1 MNQALHFFVMQR
13 SRFLELFPTPAYLQM
28 PAVGVDVSDHT
39 IRFLELVPHKQRL
52 VVRRWG
58 SRELPT
64 GTIVNGEVF
73 GRDAVVSALK
83 EIKKET
89 GIRYVHASLPE
100 EKAYLFATEIP
111 RVSKKEVRGAIELLL
126 EENVPIKPQES
137 VFDYEIIKTLHRE
150 QYEVSV
156 SVLPES
162 VVTSHLMLFEEAG
175 LIPLVF
181 VVDAQAIAGAAVLS
195 DDIEARFVVH
205 IGSTRTILSIVAR
218 GVVYFTSTVAIGA
231 DTFTATFERERK
243 LTREQAVEQKKKD
256 GLIGAKQDMELFFS
270 LMSSLSVLRD
280 EMNRLLVYWDNLKR
294 GKPDT
299 PDLASIIFTGSDAT
313 LPGLIEYFSLVMNR
327 PVALA
332 NVWANVSNG
341 EDEIPPLH
349 FNEALD
355 YATAIGL
362 ALPKTD

>member
-1 MNQALHFFVMQR
+1 MQR

-28 PAVGVDVSDHT
+28 PAVGIDVSDHT
-39 IRFLELVPHKQRL
+39 IRFLELVPHKQEL

-58 SRELPT
+58 SKELPI
-64 GTIVNGEVF
+64 GAMVNGEVLS
-73 GRDAVVSALK
+73 RDVIVAALK
-83 EIKKET
+83 EIREEL
-89 GIRYVHASLPE
+89 GIRYIHASLPE

-111 RVSKKEVRGAIELLL
+111 RVPKREIRGAIELLL

-137 VFDYEIIKTLHRE
+137 VFDYEIVKSPHRE

-175 LIPLVF
+175 LVPLVF
-181 VVDAQAIAGAAVLS
+181 VVDAQAIAGAAVPS
-195 DDIEARFVVH
+195 DDGEARFVVH
-205 IGSTRTILSIVAR
+205 IGSARTILSIVAK

-231 DTFTATFERERK
+231 DTLTATFERELK
-243 LTREQAVEQKKKD
+243 LTKEQAIEQKKKD
-256 GLIGAKQDMELFFS
+256 GLVGAKQNMELFFS

-280 EMNRLLVYWDNLKR
+280 EMNRLIIYWDNLRR
-294 GKPDT
+294 GKSDAPE
-299 PDLASIIFTGSDAT
+299 LASIIFTGSDAA

-327 PVALA
+327 PATLA
-332 NVWANVSNG
+332 NVWANVSPG
-341 EDEIPPLH
+341 GDDIPPLH
-349 FNEALD
+349 FNESLD